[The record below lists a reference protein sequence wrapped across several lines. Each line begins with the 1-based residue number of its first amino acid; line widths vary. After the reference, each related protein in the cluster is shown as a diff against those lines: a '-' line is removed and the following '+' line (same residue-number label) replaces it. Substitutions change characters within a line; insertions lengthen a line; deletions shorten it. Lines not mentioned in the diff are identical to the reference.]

1 MTIADFTFNNE
12 LNWFEAENGNKVID
26 FVDGGYVAIDDGN
39 NSESAVLDTF
49 EDAVAWFF

>member
-1 MTIADFTFNNE
+1 MTIADFTCNNE
-12 LNWFEAENGNKVID
+12 LNWFENGDKVID

-39 NSESAVLDTF
+39 NSESGVLETL